1 MTLPWGT
8 WLSPQGHQN
17 ASHSL
22 DSLDSL
28 WGECDLI
35 YKNIYIVLSSIAS
48 DFTFEG
54 THGLDFMVKSML
66 SLLITSSRSR
76 GGLWFLSSG

>member
-8 WLSPQGHQN
+8 WLSPQGHQS

-28 WGECDLI
+28 WGERDLI
-35 YKNIYIVLSSIAS
+35 YKNIYIVLSKKKKQSHWELS
-48 DFTFEG
+48 REGEG
-54 THGLDFMVKSML
+54 TRVK
-66 SLLITSSRSR
+66 
-76 GGLWFLSSG
+76 